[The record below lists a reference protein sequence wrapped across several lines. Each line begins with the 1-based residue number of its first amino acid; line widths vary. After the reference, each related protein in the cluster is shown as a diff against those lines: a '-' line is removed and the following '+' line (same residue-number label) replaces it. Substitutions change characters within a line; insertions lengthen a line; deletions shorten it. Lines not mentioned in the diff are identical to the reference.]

1 MPVIQIEDLHRSFD
15 GVQVLRGVSCEI
27 RKGEILAL
35 IGGSGHGKS
44 VILKHMAGLLK
55 PDRGRVLIDGIDL
68 CSLGGAELEQMRS
81 RFGFLFQ
88 SGALF
93 SSLSVFDNVAFPL
106 REKTKLGEAKIR
118 ERVISVL
125 DQVGLKEA
133 EQKYPAQ
140 LSGGMIKRTA
150 LARALVRTPEIMFFD
165 EPTTG
170 LDPVIAHTI
179 LDLIQSLH
187 KKLRFTGIIVTHEL
201 ARVFGIVERVAL
213 LYEGMIR
220 FIGTPDEIMT
230 SQDAVVQQFISGTTQ
245 GPAKLY

>member
-1 MPVIQIEDLHRSFD
+1 LIQIEDLHRSFD
-15 GVQVLRGVSCEI
+15 GVQVLKGISCEI
-27 RKGEILAL
+27 RQGEILAL

-44 VILKHMAGLLK
+44 VILKHIAGLLR
-55 PDRGRVLIDGIDL
+55 PDRGRVWIDGIDIY
-68 CSLGGAELEQMRS
+68 SLGGAELEQMRS

-93 SSLSVFDNVAFPL
+93 SSLTVFDNVAFPL
-106 REKTKLGEAKIR
+106 REKTKLNEAKVR
-118 ERVISVL
+118 ERVLSVL
-125 DQVGLKEA
+125 DQVGLKGA
-133 EQKYPAQ
+133 EEKYPAQ

-187 KKLRFTGIIVTHEL
+187 KTLGFTGIIVTHEL
-201 ARVFGIVERVAL
+201 GRVFRIVGRVAL
-213 LYEGMIR
+213 LYEGVIR
-220 FIGTPDEIMT
+220 FIGTPDEILA
-230 SQDAVVQQFISGTTQ
+230 SPDVVVQQFISGGTQ
-245 GPAKLY
+245 GPIKLY

>member
-1 MPVIQIEDLHRSFD
+1 MIQIEDLHRSFD
-15 GVQVLRGVSCEI
+15 GVQVLKGVTCEI

-35 IGGSGHGKS
+35 IGGSGSGKS
-44 VILKHMAGLLK
+44 VILKHVSGLLR
-55 PDRGRVLIDGIDL
+55 PDRGRVLIDGTDIT
-68 CSLGGAELEQMRS
+68 SLRRAELEQMRS

-93 SSLSVFDNVAFPL
+93 SSLNVFDNVAFPL
-106 REKTKLGEAKIR
+106 REKTKLEEAKIR
-118 ERVISVL
+118 EKVISVL

-133 EQKYPAQ
+133 EQKFPAQ

-187 KKLRFTGIIVTHEL
+187 RRLLFTGIIVTHEL

-220 FIGTPDEIMT
+220 FIGTPTEIMA
-230 SQDAVVQQFISGTTQ
+230 SQDVVVQQFMSGAK
-245 GPAKLY
+245 GPVKLY

>member
-1 MPVIQIEDLHRSFD
+1 M
-15 GVQVLRGVSCEI
+15 QVLRGVSCEI

-35 IGGSGHGKS
+35 IGGSGTGKS
-44 VILKHMAGLLK
+44 VILKHMAGLLR
-55 PDRGRVLIDGIDL
+55 PDRGRVVIDGIDIT
-68 CSLGGAELEQMRS
+68 SLGGAELEQMRS

-106 REKTKLGEAKIR
+106 REKTKLEEAKIR

-133 EQKYPAQ
+133 EEKYPAQ

-170 LDPVIAHTI
+170 LDPVTAHTI
-179 LDLIQSLH
+179 IDLIQSLH
-187 KKLRFTGIIVTHEL
+187 KRLRFTGIIVTHEL

-213 LYEGMIR
+213 LYEGVIQFM
-220 FIGTPDEIMT
+220 GTPNEIMA
-230 SQDAVVQQFISGTTQ
+230 SQDAVVQQFISGATQ
-245 GPAKLY
+245 GPIKLY

>member
-1 MPVIQIEDLHRSFD
+1 VPVIQIEDLHRSFD
-15 GVQVLRGVSCEI
+15 GAQVLRGVSCEI

-55 PDRGRVLIDGIDL
+55 PDRGRVLIDGVDIY
-68 CSLGGAELEQMRS
+68 SLGGTELEKMRS

-106 REKTKLGEAKIR
+106 REKTKLEEAKIR
-118 ERVISVL
+118 ERVMSVL
-125 DQVGLKEA
+125 DQMGLKEA

-187 KKLRFTGIIVTHEL
+187 KKLHFTGIIVTHEL

-213 LYEGMIR
+213 LYEGVIR

-230 SQDAVVQQFISGTTQ
+230 SQDVVVQHFISGTTQ
-245 GPAKLY
+245 GPMKLY

>member
-1 MPVIQIEDLHRSFD
+1 MIQIEDLHRSFD

-55 PDRGRVLIDGIDL
+55 PDRGRVLIDGVDIT
-68 CSLGGAELEQMRS
+68 SLGGTELEKMRS

-106 REKTKLGEAKIR
+106 REKTKLEEAKIR
-118 ERVISVL
+118 ERVMSVL
-125 DQVGLKEA
+125 DQMGLKEA

-187 KKLRFTGIIVTHEL
+187 KKLHFTGIIVTHEL

-213 LYEGMIR
+213 LYEGVIR

-230 SQDAVVQQFISGTTQ
+230 SQDVVVQHFISGTPQ
-245 GPAKLY
+245 GPMKLY

>member
-1 MPVIQIEDLHRSFD
+1 MIQIEDLHRSFD

-55 PDRGRVLIDGIDL
+55 PDRGRVLIDGVDIY
-68 CSLGGAELEQMRS
+68 SLGGTELEKMRS

-106 REKTKLGEAKIR
+106 REKTKLEEAKIR
-118 ERVISVL
+118 ERVMSVL
-125 DQVGLKEA
+125 DQMGLKEA

-187 KKLRFTGIIVTHEL
+187 KKLHFTGIIVTHEL
-201 ARVFGIVERVAL
+201 ARVFEIVERVAL
-213 LYEGMIR
+213 LYEGVIR
-220 FIGTPDEIMT
+220 FMGTPEEIMN
-230 SQDAVVQQFISGTTQ
+230 SQDEVVRQFISGAAQ
-245 GPAKLY
+245 GPIGLY

>member
-1 MPVIQIEDLHRSFD
+1 VPVIQIEDLHRSFD
-15 GVQVLRGVSCEI
+15 GVQVLKGVTCEI

-35 IGGSGHGKS
+35 IGGSGSGKS
-44 VILKHMAGLLK
+44 VILKHVSGLLR
-55 PDRGRVLIDGIDL
+55 PDRGRVLIDGTDIT
-68 CSLGGAELEQMRS
+68 SLRRAELEQMRS

-93 SSLSVFDNVAFPL
+93 SSLNVFDNVAFPL
-106 REKTKLGEAKIR
+106 REKTKLEEAKIR
-118 ERVISVL
+118 EKVISVL

-187 KKLRFTGIIVTHEL
+187 RRLLFTGIIVTHEL

-220 FIGTPDEIMT
+220 FIGTPTEIMA
-230 SQDAVVQQFISGTTQ
+230 SQDVVVQQFMSGAK
-245 GPAKLY
+245 GPVKLY

>member
-1 MPVIQIEDLHRSFD
+1 MIQIEDLYKRFD
-15 GVQVLRGVSCEI
+15 GVQVLKGVSCEI

-44 VILKHMAGLLK
+44 VILKHIAGLLR
-55 PDRGRVLIDGIDL
+55 PDRGRVLIDGIDIY
-68 CSLGGAELEQMRS
+68 SLGGAELEELRG

-93 SSLSVFDNVAFPL
+93 SSLTVFDNVAFPL
-106 REKTKLGEAKIR
+106 REKTKMDEAKVR
-118 ERVISVL
+118 ERVLSVL
-125 DQVGLKEA
+125 EQLGLKGA
-133 EQKYPAQ
+133 EDKYPAQ

-187 KKLRFTGIIVTHEL
+187 QSLRFTGIIVTHEL
-201 ARVFGIVERVAL
+201 ARVFRIVERVAL
-213 LYEGMIR
+213 LYEGVIR
-220 FIGTPDEIMT
+220 FMGTPEEIMA
-230 SQDAVVQQFISGTTQ
+230 SQDPVAQQFISGAIQ
-245 GPAKLY
+245 GPIKLY

>member
-1 MPVIQIEDLHRSFD
+1 MIQIEDLHRSFD
-15 GVQVLRGVSCEI
+15 GVRVLRGVSCEI

-35 IGGSGHGKS
+35 IGGSGTGKS
-44 VILKHMAGLLK
+44 VILKHMAGLLR
-55 PDRGRVLIDGIDL
+55 PDRGRVLIDGIDIT
-68 CSLGGAELEQMRS
+68 SLGGAELEQMRS

-88 SGALF
+88 GGALF

-106 REKTKLGEAKIR
+106 REKTKLEEAKIR
-118 ERVISVL
+118 EKVISVL

-150 LARALVRTPEIMFFD
+150 LARALVRAPEIMFFD

-187 KKLRFTGIIVTHEL
+187 RRLLFTGIIVTHEL

-213 LYEGMIR
+213 LYEGVIR
-220 FIGTPDEIMT
+220 FMGTPDEILT
-230 SQDAVVQQFISGTTQ
+230 SQDSVVQQFISGTTQ
-245 GPAKLY
+245 GPIKLY

>member
-1 MPVIQIEDLHRSFD
+1 VPVIQIEDLHRSFD
-15 GVQVLRGVSCEI
+15 GVRVLRGVSCEI

-35 IGGSGHGKS
+35 IGGSGTGKS
-44 VILKHMAGLLK
+44 VILKHISGLLR
-55 PDRGRVLIDGIDL
+55 PDRGRVLIDGIDIF
-68 CSLGGAELEQMRS
+68 SLGGAELEQMRS

-106 REKTKLGEAKIR
+106 REKTKLEEAKIR

-165 EPTTG
+165 EPSTG
-170 LDPVIAHTI
+170 LDPVTAHTI
-179 LDLIQSLH
+179 IDLIQSLH
-187 KKLRFTGIIVTHEL
+187 EKLRFTGIIVTHEL

-213 LYEGMIR
+213 LYEGVIR
-220 FIGTPDEIMT
+220 FIGTPDEIMA
-230 SQDAVVQQFISGTTQ
+230 SQDDVVRQFISGTTR
-245 GPAKLY
+245 GPMKLY

>member
-1 MPVIQIEDLHRSFD
+1 VIRIEDLHRAFD
-15 GVQVLRGVSCEI
+15 GVQVLKGISCEI

-44 VILKHMAGLLK
+44 VILKHVAGLLK
-55 PDRGRVLIDGIDL
+55 PDRGRVLIDGIDV
-68 CSLGGAELEQMRS
+68 CSLGGRGLEQMRS

-106 REKTKLGEAKIR
+106 REKTTLGETKIR

-125 DQVGLKEA
+125 DQLGLKGA

-179 LDLIQSLH
+179 LDLVDSLH
-187 KKLRFTGIIVTHEL
+187 ERLGFTGIIVTHEL
-201 ARVFGIVERVAL
+201 ARVFRIVERVAL
-213 LYEGMIR
+213 VYEGIIR
-220 FIGTPDEIMT
+220 FIGTPDEIMA
-230 SQDAVVQQFISGTTQ
+230 SQDDVVQQFISGATQ
-245 GPAKLY
+245 GPMKLY

>member
-1 MPVIQIEDLHRSFD
+1 MIQIEDLHRSFD

-55 PDRGRVLIDGIDL
+55 PDRGRVLIDGVDIY
-68 CSLGGAELEQMRS
+68 SLGGTELEKMRS

-106 REKTKLGEAKIR
+106 REKTKLEEAKIR
-118 ERVISVL
+118 ERVMSVL
-125 DQVGLKEA
+125 DQMGLKEA

-179 LDLIQSLH
+179 IQSLH
-187 KKLRFTGIIVTHEL
+187 KKLHFTGIIVTHEL

-213 LYEGMIR
+213 LYEGVIR

-230 SQDAVVQQFISGTTQ
+230 SQDVVVQHFISGTTQ
-245 GPAKLY
+245 GPMKLY

>member
-1 MPVIQIEDLHRSFD
+1 MIQIEDLHRSFD

-55 PDRGRVLIDGIDL
+55 PDRGRVLIDGVDIY
-68 CSLGGAELEQMRS
+68 SLGGTELEKMRS

-106 REKTKLGEAKIR
+106 REKTKLEEAKIR
-118 ERVISVL
+118 ERVMSVL
-125 DQVGLKEA
+125 DQMGLKEA

-187 KKLRFTGIIVTHEL
+187 KKLHFTGIIVTHEL

-213 LYEGMIR
+213 LYEGVIR

-230 SQDAVVQQFISGTTQ
+230 SQDVVVQHFISGTTQ
-245 GPAKLY
+245 GPMKLY

>member
-1 MPVIQIEDLHRSFD
+1 MIQIEDLHRSFD

-55 PDRGRVLIDGIDL
+55 PDRGRVLIDGVDIT
-68 CSLGGAELEQMRS
+68 SLGGTELEKMRS

-106 REKTKLGEAKIR
+106 REKTKLEEAKIR
-118 ERVISVL
+118 ERVMSVL
-125 DQVGLKEA
+125 DQMGLKGA

-187 KKLRFTGIIVTHEL
+187 KRLHFTGIIVTHEL

-213 LYEGMIR
+213 LYEGVIR

-230 SQDAVVQQFISGTTQ
+230 SQDVVVQHFITGTTQ
-245 GPAKLY
+245 GPVKLY

>member
-1 MPVIQIEDLHRSFD
+1 VIQIEDLHRSFD
-15 GVQVLRGVSCEI
+15 GVQVLKGVSCEI

-35 IGGSGHGKS
+35 IGGSGTGKS
-44 VILKHMAGLLK
+44 VILKHMAGLLR
-55 PDRGRVLIDGIDL
+55 PDRGRVLIDGIDIT
-68 CSLGGAELEQMRS
+68 SLGGAELEQMRS

-88 SGALF
+88 GGALF

-106 REKTKLGEAKIR
+106 REKTKLEEAKIR

-133 EQKYPAQ
+133 EEKYPAQ

-170 LDPVIAHTI
+170 LDPVTAHTI
-179 LDLIQSLH
+179 IDLIESLH

-213 LYEGMIR
+213 LYEGVIR
-220 FIGTPDEIMT
+220 FIGTPDEILT
-230 SQDAVVQQFISGTTQ
+230 SQDSVVQQFISGTTQ
-245 GPAKLY
+245 GSIKLY

>member
-1 MPVIQIEDLHRSFD
+1 VIQIEDLHRSFD
-15 GVQVLRGVSCEI
+15 GVQVLKGVTCEI

-35 IGGSGHGKS
+35 IGGSGSGKS
-44 VILKHMAGLLK
+44 VILKHVSGLLR
-55 PDRGRVLIDGIDL
+55 PDRGRVLIDGTDIT
-68 CSLGGAELEQMRS
+68 SLRRAELEQMRS

-93 SSLSVFDNVAFPL
+93 SSLNVFDNVAFPL
-106 REKTKLGEAKIR
+106 REKTKLEEAKIR
-118 ERVISVL
+118 EKVISVL

-187 KKLRFTGIIVTHEL
+187 RRLLFTGIIVTHEL

-220 FIGTPDEIMT
+220 FIGTPTEIMA
-230 SQDAVVQQFISGTTQ
+230 SQDVVVQQFMSGAK
-245 GPAKLY
+245 GPVKLY

>member
-1 MPVIQIEDLHRSFD
+1 
-15 GVQVLRGVSCEI
+15 
-27 RKGEILAL
+27 
-35 IGGSGHGKS
+35 
-44 VILKHMAGLLK
+44 MAGLLR

-68 CSLGGAELEQMRS
+68 TSLEGAELEQMRS

-93 SSLSVFDNVAFPL
+93 SSLSVYDNVAFPL
-106 REKTKLGEAKIR
+106 REKTKLEEVKIR

-125 DQVGLKEA
+125 DQVGLKDA

-187 KKLRFTGIIVTHEL
+187 NRLRFTGIIVTHEL

-213 LYEGMIR
+213 LYEGVIR
-220 FIGTPDEIMT
+220 FIGTPDEIMV
-230 SQDAVVQQFISGTTQ
+230 SQDDVVRQFMSGTTR
-245 GPAKLY
+245 GPMKLY

>member
-1 MPVIQIEDLHRSFD
+1 
-15 GVQVLRGVSCEI
+15 
-27 RKGEILAL
+27 
-35 IGGSGHGKS
+35 
-44 VILKHMAGLLK
+44 
-55 PDRGRVLIDGIDL
+55 
-68 CSLGGAELEQMRS
+68 
-81 RFGFLFQ
+81 
-88 SGALF
+88 
-93 SSLSVFDNVAFPL
+93 
-106 REKTKLGEAKIR
+106 
-118 ERVISVL
+118 VISVL

-187 KKLRFTGIIVTHEL
+187 RRLLFTGIIVTHEL

-220 FIGTPDEIMT
+220 FIGTPTEIMA
-230 SQDAVVQQFISGTTQ
+230 SQDVVVQQFMSGAK
-245 GPAKLY
+245 GPVKLY

>member
-1 MPVIQIEDLHRSFD
+1 MIQIEDLHRSFD
-15 GVQVLRGVSCEI
+15 GVQVLKGVTCEI

-35 IGGSGHGKS
+35 IGGSGSGKS
-44 VILKHMAGLLK
+44 VILKHVSGLLR
-55 PDRGRVLIDGIDL
+55 PDRGRVLIDGTDIT
-68 CSLGGAELEQMRS
+68 SLRRAELEQMRS

-93 SSLSVFDNVAFPL
+93 SSLNVFDNVAFPL
-106 REKTKLGEAKIR
+106 REKTKLEEAKIR
-118 ERVISVL
+118 EKVISVL

-187 KKLRFTGIIVTHEL
+187 RRLLFTGIIVTHEL

-220 FIGTPDEIMT
+220 FIGTPTEIMA
-230 SQDAVVQQFISGTTQ
+230 SQDVVVQQFMSGAK
-245 GPAKLY
+245 GPVKLY

>member
-1 MPVIQIEDLHRSFD
+1 MIQIEDLHRSFD

-44 VILKHMAGLLK
+44 VILKLMAGLLK
-55 PDRGRVLIDGIDL
+55 PDRGRVLIDGVDIT
-68 CSLGGAELEQMRS
+68 SLGGTELLKMRS

-106 REKTKLGEAKIR
+106 REKTKLEEAKIR
-118 ERVISVL
+118 ERVMSVL
-125 DQVGLKEA
+125 DQMGLKGA

-187 KKLRFTGIIVTHEL
+187 KRLHFTGIIVTHEL

-213 LYEGMIR
+213 LYEGVIR

-230 SQDAVVQQFISGTTQ
+230 SQDVVVQHFISGTTQ
-245 GPAKLY
+245 GPVKLY